1 MSPARRAAT
10 RTSTPKGTKVARSKR
25 EAAPTAGEF
34 TGFRPAARTFLRA
47 LRRNNDR
54 EWFLANRERY
64 EAEVRA
70 PMIALVEELD
80 VRLADLAPEI
90 VGNPKRSMFR
100 IHRDVR
106 FSNDKSPYKTNVACW
121 FYHMDAGRGVGGEAA
136 HGGAG
141 FYFDIDPDA
150 SWVGGGIWM
159 PPRSTLARLRERIDE
174 EHESLTGVLGAP
186 SLRPFGGLSR
196 EAMLRRMPRGYDA
209 DHPAA
214 ELLRHQSFTM
224 GRQLRD
230 ADLYGARLPDVLA
243 REFERLVPLVRWL
256 NGALGLRTLARR

>member
-1 MSPARRAAT
+1 
-10 RTSTPKGTKVARSKR
+10 
-25 EAAPTAGEF
+25 
-34 TGFRPAARTFLRA
+34 
-47 LRRNNDR
+47 
-54 EWFLANRERY
+54 
-64 EAEVRA
+64 
-70 PMIALVEELD
+70 
-80 VRLADLAPEI
+80 
-90 VGNPKRSMFR
+90 
-100 IHRDVR
+100 
-106 FSNDKSPYKTNVACW
+106 
-121 FYHMDAGRGVGGEAA
+121 MDAGRGVGGEAA

-150 SWVGGGIWM
+150 AWVGGGIWM
-159 PPRSTLARLRERIDE
+159 PPRPTLARLRERIDE

-224 GRQLRD
+224 GRQVRD
-230 ADLYGARLPDVLA
+230 ADLYSARLPDVLA

>member
-1 MSPARRAAT
+1 MSPARRAGT
-10 RTSTPKGTKVARSKR
+10 RTSTPKGAKGARRKR
-25 EAAPTAGEF
+25 AAAPSAGEF

-174 EHESLTGVLGAP
+174 EHESLAGILGAP

>member
-1 MSPARRAAT
+1 M
-10 RTSTPKGTKVARSKR
+10 V
-25 EAAPTAGEF
+25 
-34 TGFRPAARTFLRA
+34 
-47 LRRNNDR
+47 
-54 EWFLANRERY
+54 
-64 EAEVRA
+64 
-70 PMIALVEELD
+70 ALVEELD
-80 VRLADLAPEI
+80 VRLAELAPEI

-150 SWVGGGIWM
+150 AWVGGGIWM
-159 PPRSTLARLRERIDE
+159 PPRPTLARLRERIDE

-224 GRQLRD
+224 GRQVRD
-230 ADLYGARLPDVLA
+230 ADLYSARLPDVLA

>member
-1 MSPARRAAT
+1 
-10 RTSTPKGTKVARSKR
+10 
-25 EAAPTAGEF
+25 
-34 TGFRPAARTFLRA
+34 
-47 LRRNNDR
+47 
-54 EWFLANRERY
+54 
-64 EAEVRA
+64 
-70 PMIALVEELD
+70 
-80 VRLADLAPEI
+80 
-90 VGNPKRSMFR
+90 
-100 IHRDVR
+100 
-106 FSNDKSPYKTNVACW
+106 
-121 FYHMDAGRGVGGEAA
+121 MDAGRGVGGEAA

-174 EHESLTGVLGAP
+174 EHESLAGILGAP